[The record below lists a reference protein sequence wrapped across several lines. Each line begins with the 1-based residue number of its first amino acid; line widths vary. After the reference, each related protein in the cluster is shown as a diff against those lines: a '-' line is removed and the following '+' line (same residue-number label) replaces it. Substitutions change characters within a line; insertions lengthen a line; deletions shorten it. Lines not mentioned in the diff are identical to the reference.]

1 MGLTCIPEEII
12 PIPDFTFPRL
22 SYVIYTNA
30 ESDVVKDAI
39 SILQFE
45 LVDYG
50 LLCGKVEKRR
60 VYRYFVLG

>member
-30 ESDVVKDAI
+30 ESDVVKV
-39 SILQFE
+39 LQFE